1 MTSSNQSSNQSSS
14 EQQINKAKEEAEAR
28 PKPGSII
35 MSGMRSTHHL
45 HIGNYY
51 GALKQ
56 WLYYQNDFQ
65 GYYGVMNWHAMT
77 SRYKEPHDVSRFA
90 REIYAEWIA
99 WGLDPEKNVIFVQ
112 SEVPELL
119 DLCMFFLM
127 LTPMSWLERV
137 PTWKDAEEEAKATDT
152 HNLGRFMYPVLQ
164 AADIA
169 IYQGTHV
176 PIGQD
181 QIAHLELS
189 REIIRR
195 FNFLYGGKLPEPKP
209 IFSETPTLMGADGRK
224 MSKSY
229 NNAFQLTQEADEVTK
244 TLRAMPTDPAR
255 VRRTDPGEPTKCPV
269 YAYHKLFSSRADLDW
284 VEPGCRSAAIG
295 CGDCKKRL
303 GDNINAKM
311 AEPRETK
318 RELLANPE
326 RLDTIIAE
334 GCARARKAAG
344 QTLAMVRD
352 WTGFSGN
359 W

>member
-1 MTSSNQSSNQSSS
+1 MTDSKSSS
-14 EQQINKAKEEAEAR
+14 DLQVEKAKADAEAK
-28 PKPGSII
+28 PKPGSLI

-45 HIGNYY
+45 HIGNYF

-56 WLYYQNDFQ
+56 WLDLQADYR
-65 GYYGVMNWHAMT
+65 GIYGVMNWHAMT
-77 SRYKEPHDVSRFA
+77 SRYKEPHDVARFA

-99 WGLDPEKNVIFVQ
+99 WGLDHEKNVIFVQ

-119 DLCMFFLM
+119 ELNMYFLM
-127 LTPMSWLERV
+127 LTPMSWAERV
-137 PTWKDAEEEAKATDT
+137 PTWKDAEEDAKATDT

-169 IYQGTHV
+169 IYRGTHV
-176 PIGQD
+176 PIGHD

-195 FNFLYGGKLPEPKP
+195 FNFLYGGNLPEPKP
-209 IFSETPTLMGADGRK
+209 IFSETPTLLGADGRK

-229 NNAFQLTQEADEVTK
+229 NNAFQLTQEADDVVK
-244 TLRAMPTDPAR
+244 ALRAMPTDPAR

-269 YAYHKLFSSRADLDW
+269 YSYHKLFSSTEDLAW
-284 VEPGCRSAAIG
+284 VEPGCRTAGIG
-295 CGDCKKRL
+295 CGDCKMRL
-303 GDNINAKM
+303 AGNLNAKM
-311 AEPRETK
+311 AEPRERK
-318 RELLANPE
+318 KELLANPDQ
-326 RLDTIIAE
+326 LDAIIGD

-344 QTLAMVRD
+344 ETLKSVRE
-352 WTGFSGN
+352 WTGFAGT